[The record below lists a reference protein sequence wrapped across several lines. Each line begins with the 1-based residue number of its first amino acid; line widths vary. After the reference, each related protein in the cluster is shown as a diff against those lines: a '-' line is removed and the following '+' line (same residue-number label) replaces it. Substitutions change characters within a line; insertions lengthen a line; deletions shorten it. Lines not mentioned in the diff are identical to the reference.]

1 MSVNPGREAE
11 NGKRFFSAQQVV
23 IKHANEANNNWL
35 TCTRCR
41 EFAQPCA
48 HELWCGMFKA
58 LGLPCVWVECKFG
71 DKCYNQKCIYMHSWQ
86 KAEFKAAGLPWALIH
101 FYNEDSLPYLAFE
114 MPLMGSALEFNKT
127 TNRNGWRNTKP
138 SHIDQMYDFSEEF
151 YLLLSSIYQSVQATS
166 VMTCKTHSVETRL
179 WSFPSR
185 AHAFWWVSRNPVS
198 SSHIYITGT
207 PVYKPACCVTLAL

>member
-1 MSVNPGREAE
+1 
-11 NGKRFFSAQQVV
+11 
-23 IKHANEANNNWL
+23 
-35 TCTRCR
+35 
-41 EFAQPCA
+41 
-48 HELWCGMFKA
+48 
-58 LGLPCVWVECKFG
+58 
-71 DKCYNQKCIYMHSWQ
+71 MHSWQ
-86 KAEFKAAGLPWALIH
+86 KAEFKAAGLPWDLIH
-101 FYNEDSLPYLAFE
+101 YYNEDLLSSPFGMPFMGLA
-114 MPLMGSALEFNKT
+114 LGFNKT
-127 TNRNGWRNTKP
+127 TNRNGRRDTTP
-138 SHIDQMYDFSEEF
+138 FHIDQMYDFSEEF